1 MSQEKDNPKH
11 ETIIREAK
19 RLFWKHG
26 VSRVTVEEICEKA
39 EVSKRTFY
47 KRFSNKKVLAEIILE
62 RILQQTIHQ
71 FQSLAEADMPFSEKA
86 KKMILL
92 KFQSSEG
99 ISAEFIH
106 DIYKNKKLGLFH
118 YIQEQTEK
126 SKALFADLI
135 DDAKKKGEIRNTV
148 KTEFVMTYLDQLSD
162 LTAKPELVAQYH
174 DTRELIM
181 EAVEFL
187 FYGLGVRQ

>member
-1 MSQEKDNPKH
+1 
-11 ETIIREAK
+11 
-19 RLFWKHG
+19 
-26 VSRVTVEEICEKA
+26 
-39 EVSKRTFY
+39 
-47 KRFSNKKVLAEIILE
+47 
-62 RILQQTIHQ
+62 
-71 FQSLAEADMPFSEKA
+71 
-86 KKMILL
+86 MILL